1 MKNHV
6 DRRLPTLWLV
16 LYCAFLGAGF
26 AAMLCVAWLLTR
38 PQLFET
44 RAKLVAGS
52 HFAGPLVRHPEFHDM
67 VSDLFGTLTVTLES
81 PEIHQKAVDRLKA
94 LHPELVVCEVTLDV
108 SRTKGS
114 GILNLTVKG
123 SNPTYSRRY
132 LDAVLDEIIAYR
144 YRLREESANKV
155 LQPLLQAV
163 ADRQRKMED
172 ALQELEDLRKQ
183 AESISAKL
191 EQDRLPA
198 RLKRLRE
205 ERDDLRLDRSTERL
219 AALDAEIQRV
229 ESELAKHEETASL
242 LRKATE
248 RYGWEKK
255 AYEQFF
261 EQAEVFE
268 NSREMVMDYVA
279 IQERATQA
287 VEVRWLTWSRIGIL
301 YPSAGGLAGAIFG
314 AWMATR
320 RPAKL
325 VSASPESCG

>member
-16 LYCAFLGAGF
+16 LYCAFLGVGF
-26 AAMLCVAWLLTR
+26 AAMLRVAWLLTR

-44 RAKLVAGS
+44 RAKLVVGS
-52 HFAGPLVRHPEFHDM
+52 RFGGPLVRHPGFHDM
-67 VSDLFGTLTVTLES
+67 VSDFFGTLTVTLES
-81 PEIHQKAVDRLKA
+81 PEIHQKAVDRVKA
-94 LHPELVVCEVTLDV
+94 LHPDLAACYVTLEV
-108 SRTKGS
+108 ARVKNS
-114 GILNLTVKG
+114 GILNLIVIG
-123 SNPTYSRRY
+123 SDQTYSRRY

-144 YRLREESANKV
+144 HRLREESAKKV
-155 LQPLLQAV
+155 FQPFLQAV
-163 ADRQRKMED
+163 VERQRKMED
-172 ALQELEDLRKQ
+172 ALQELEALRKQ

-205 ERDDLRLDRSTERL
+205 ERDGLRLNPSTERL

-229 ESELAKHEETASL
+229 ASELEKHEETASL

-248 RYGWEKK
+248 RYDWEKK
-255 AYEQFF
+255 AYEEFF
-261 EQAEVFE
+261 EQAEVFA

-301 YPSAGGLAGAIFG
+301 YPSAGGLVGAIFG

-320 RPAKL
+320 RPANL